1 MRNMVSIL
9 WISKIKFATVNLQQ
23 PSVKIQKLCVSKVHT
38 LNHHSRLNQAP
49 YLPLLSLYDL
59 QTEGNV

>member
-9 WISKIKFATVNLQQ
+9 CIRKMKFTTVNLQQ
-23 PSVKIQKLCVSKVHT
+23 PSVKIKKLCVSKVYAFS
-38 LNHHSRLNQAP
+38 HHSRLNQALR
-49 YLPLLSLYDL
+49 LPLLSLYDL